1 MRQEGPRDPAERPIQ
16 RSRHLEDEEQVWNHN
31 SWDDMPWT
39 HEQEAAACAII
50 TAQTEASPHLDNS
63 DAVNSIV
70 QGPAAAR
77 WDRFYQQHDRWFFKD
92 RRWLTA
98 EFPELFD
105 SARGGR
111 ILEIGCGAGNTIFP
125 LARFRAHDPNLHI
138 FACDFAP
145 SAVQLV
151 RQSPEYDPK
160 RMTVFVHD
168 LCSETAG
175 MTIDDNF
182 LSPST
187 VTTNSL
193 LSSSPSPGEEE
204 EEEEEGLNR
213 REIKEGSLDMIIAI
227 FVLSALD
234 PARLP
239 GVLEK
244 LFRLLRPGGLLLF
257 RDYGLYDMT
266 QLRFKAERLVR
277 PSLYVRGDG
286 TAVHYFTE
294 QEVSDLATR
303 AGFQVLSNNTDR
315 RLLVNR
321 YRRLTM
327 YRIWVQA
334 KLMRPTN

>member
-1 MRQEGPRDPAERPIQ
+1 MRQDGPHDPTERPIQ
-16 RSRHLEDEEQVWNHN
+16 RSRHLEDGEQVWNHN
-31 SWDDMPWT
+31 SWDDVPWT
-39 HEQEAAACAII
+39 SEQEAAARAII
-50 TAQTEASPHLDNS
+50 TSQTEASPHLNTS
-63 DAVNSIV
+63 DAVDNIV

-92 RRWLTA
+92 RRWLAA

-105 SARGGR
+105 PARGGR
-111 ILEIGCGAGNTIFP
+111 LLEIGCGAGNTIFP
-125 LARFRAHDPNLHI
+125 LARFRAHDSNLHI

-145 SAVQLV
+145 AAVQLV
-151 RQSPEYDPK
+151 RQSSEYDPK

-168 LCSETAG
+168 LCSETTD
-175 MTIDDNF
+175 MLIDDDC
-182 LSPST
+182 SPS
-187 VTTNSL
+187 L
-193 LSSSPSPGEEE
+193 PSPRKEGGGGEEE
-204 EEEEEGLNR
+204 EEEEGTRR
-213 REIKEGSLDMIIAI
+213 REIKEGSLDTIIAI

-294 QEVSDLATR
+294 QEVSDLATS
-303 AGFQVLSNNTDR
+303 AGFQVLSNTTDR

-334 KLMRPTN
+334 KLMKPTS

>member
-1 MRQEGPRDPAERPIQ
+1 MRQDGPRAPTERPIQ
-16 RSRHLEDEEQVWNHN
+16 RSRHLEDEQQVWDHN
-31 SWDDMPWT
+31 SWDDVPWT
-39 HEQEAAACAII
+39 GEQEAAARAII
-50 TAQTEASPHLDNS
+50 AAQLATSPHLANS
-63 DAVNSIV
+63 AAVDSVV
-70 QGPAAAR
+70 QRPAASR

-105 SARGGR
+105 PTRGGR

-125 LARFRAHDPNLHI
+125 LARFRASDPTLHI
-138 FACDFAP
+138 YACDFAP

-151 RQSPEYDPK
+151 RESPEYDPA

-168 LCSETAG
+168 LCSEGEEPQEATG
-175 MTIDDNF
+175 E
-182 LSPST
+182 PS
-187 VTTNSL
+187 
-193 LSSSPSPGEEE
+193 LSSV
-204 EEEEEGLNR
+204 
-213 REIKEGSLDMIIAI
+213 ITEGSLDIIVAI

-239 GVLEK
+239 GVLQR

-266 QLRFKAERLVR
+266 QLRFKAERLIR

-294 QEVSDLATR
+294 EEVSELATG
-303 AGFQVLSNNTDR
+303 AGFQVLSNSADR

-321 YRRLTM
+321 HRRLTM
-327 YRIWVQA
+327 YRVWIQA
-334 KLMRPTN
+334 KLLKPS